1 MLPWLLCGALAAIVL
16 ILCIRLRLLQKS
28 LDEIAAQLE
37 ERLGSDTNNPIFLS
51 ARDPHAR
58 KLAGTLNVQLKE
70 LRRLRQ
76 RYENGDRELKE
87 AVTNVSHDLRT
98 PLTAIC
104 GYLELL
110 DRGDKTPDQARYLAL
125 IADRAEAMR
134 QLTEELLRYSVA
146 AGPEEEL
153 TLESVDLNAAVEE
166 AVASFYGA
174 LVEGGVTPHVSLWSE
189 RVVRRLDRAALS
201 RVLGNLLNN
210 ALRHGGGDLE
220 VTLDSAGGRPPP
232 GVGLPP
238 PPPPPAG
245 LGATTAAGLAGG
257 GVGVCFFFSPPHG
270 GRAGPLGP
278 ALPALFCTLCPG
290 SVQLAKPD
298 RAESSIARS
307 GKRIRRLGAL
317 PSLLVLLEISGAPRL
332 GKVKFL
338 FSKIG

>member
-1 MLPWLLCGALAAIVL
+1 MLPWLLCGALAAAVL
-16 ILCIRLRLLQKS
+16 ILCVRLRLLQKS
-28 LDEIAAQLE
+28 LDDIAAQLE

-58 KLAGTLNVQLKE
+58 KLAGALNVQLKE

-110 DRGDKTPDQARYLAL
+110 DKGEKSPAQARYLAL

-146 AGPEEEL
+146 AGPEEGL
-153 TLESVDLNAAVEE
+153 TAESVDLNAAVEE

-174 LVEGGVTPHVSLWSE
+174 LVEGGVTPSVSLPEE
-189 RVVRRLDRAALS
+189 RVVRSLDRAALS

-220 VTLDSAGGRPPP
+220 VTLDSAGVITLSNAAPGLDEVQVGRLFDRFYTVET
-232 GVGLPP
+232 GRSST
-238 PPPPPAG
+238 G
-245 LGATTAAGLAGG
+245 LGL
-257 GVGVCFFFSPPHG
+257 
-270 GRAGPLGP
+270 
-278 ALPALFCTLCPG
+278 
-290 SVQLAKPD
+290 
-298 RAESSIARS
+298 SIARS
-307 GKRIRRLGAL
+307 LTERMGGTIAARYEAGRLWV
-317 PSLLVLLEISGAPRL
+317 SLC
-332 GKVKFL
+332 F
-338 FSKIG
+338 

>member
-28 LDEIAAQLE
+28 LDDIAAQLE

-51 ARDPHAR
+51 TRDPHAR
-58 KLAGTLNVQLKE
+58 RLAGALNVQLKE
-70 LRRLRQ
+70 LRRQRQ
-76 RYENGDRELKE
+76 RYENGDRELRE

-110 DRGDKTPDQARYLAL
+110 DKGEKSRAQARYLAL

-146 AGPEEEL
+146 AGPEEGL
-153 TLESVDLNAAVEE
+153 TAEPVDLNAAVEE

-174 LVEGGVTPHVSLWSE
+174 LVEGGVTPGVSLPEE
-189 RVVRRLDRAALS
+189 RVVRSLDRAALS

-220 VTLDSAGGRPPP
+220 VTLDSAGVITLSNAAPGLDEVQVGRLFDRFYTVET
-232 GVGLPP
+232 GRSST
-238 PPPPPAG
+238 G
-245 LGATTAAGLAGG
+245 LGL
-257 GVGVCFFFSPPHG
+257 
-270 GRAGPLGP
+270 
-278 ALPALFCTLCPG
+278 
-290 SVQLAKPD
+290 
-298 RAESSIARS
+298 SIARALTERM
-307 GKRIRRLGAL
+307 GGTIAARYEAGRLWV
-317 PSLLVLLEISGAPRL
+317 SLR
-332 GKVKFL
+332 F
-338 FSKIG
+338 